1 VNLAPEQGGDQNNT
15 FTKPKERRMMKQ
27 RALYLTGLVMIHL
40 TFTAGAQAE
49 NPFFETWD
57 TPFATPPFEKIEI
70 EHYVPAFEKG
80 MQEHSNEIDAI
91 ANNPEP
97 ATFAN
102 TIDALDASGEL
113 LERVQ
118 GVFYNLLSAK
128 TSDELQ
134 AVAKEMSPKLSK
146 HSDDILMNKALFE
159 RIKAIYDKRASLELT
174 GEQQT
179 VLEKTYQDFVRN
191 GALLD
196 DQQQARLREINEK
209 LSLLSLTFG
218 ENVLKEVN
226 RFELVIDNEAELD
239 GLPQGVIKTA
249 AETAKE
255 RGHEGKWV
263 FTISKPSLIPFL
275 QYSTQRDLREKMFKA
290 YIDQGDHGDKL
301 DNKKILS
308 EMASLRVEK
317 ADLLGYETHAHFVL
331 EKNMAKTPDRVYDR
345 LEQLWEPALKRAHM
359 EVKDLQALID
369 KEGHSFQLQPWD
381 WWFYAEKLKKSKYNL
396 DDAELR
402 PYFQLEKVRAG
413 AFEVANK
420 LFGLE
425 FVKRDDI
432 PVYHKD
438 VEVFEVLDRDGSHV
452 GIFYTDYFP
461 RASKR
466 GGAWMNEYRGQSRV
480 MGKEKTPIVCNV
492 CNFSKPTAD
501 TPALLSLDEVST
513 LFHEFGHALHG
524 LLSDVT
530 YNRVS
535 GTSVPRDFVELPS
548 QIMENWATHPKVM
561 KQYARHY
568 ETGEPIP
575 DELIARIEKARHF
588 NQGFETVEYLAASF
602 LDMDWH
608 TLKTTELQDAT
619 EFEKQS
625 LNRIDLMPEIVVR
638 YRSPYFRH
646 IFAGGYSSGY
656 YSYIWAEILDSDA
669 FEAFKENGLFDR
681 ETAGKFRKYI
691 LEAGGSDDPM
701 EMYKRFRGAEP
712 SVEPLL
718 EKRGLKM

>member
-1 VNLAPEQGGDQNNT
+1 
-15 FTKPKERRMMKQ
+15 MMKQ
-27 RALYLTGLVMIHL
+27 GALYLTGLVMILL
-40 TFTAGAQAE
+40 TFTAGVQAE
-49 NPFFETWD
+49 NPFFEKWD
-57 TPFATPPFEKIEI
+57 TPFATPPFTKIEI

-80 MQEHSNEIDAI
+80 MREHSKEIDAI

-102 TIDALDASGEL
+102 TIDALDASGDL
-113 LERVQ
+113 LDRVQ

-134 AVAKEMSPKLSK
+134 AVAKEMSPRLSK
-146 HSDDILMNKALFE
+146 HSDDILMNKALFQ
-159 RIKAIYDKRASLELT
+159 RIKAIYDQRAALDLT

-226 RFELVIDNEAELD
+226 RFELVIDNETDLD
-239 GLPQGVIKTA
+239 GLPQGVIKSA

-290 YIDQGDHGDKL
+290 YIDQGNHGDDL

-345 LEQLWEPALKRAHM
+345 LEQLWEPALKRAQM
-359 EVKDLQALID
+359 EARDLQALID
-369 KEGHSFQLQPWD
+369 TQGLSFQLQPWD

-413 AFEVANK
+413 AFEVATK

-425 FVKRDDI
+425 FVKRNDI

-466 GGAWMNEYRGQSRV
+466 GGAWMNEYRGQARV

-535 GTSVPRDFVELPS
+535 GTNVPRDFVELPS

-608 TLKTTELQDAT
+608 TLKTTELQEAT
-619 EFEKQS
+619 KFEKQS
-625 LNRIDLMPEIVVR
+625 LNRIELMPEIVVR

-681 ETAGKFRKYI
+681 ETAEKFRKYI

>member
-1 VNLAPEQGGDQNNT
+1 
-15 FTKPKERRMMKQ
+15 MKQ

-40 TFTAGAQAE
+40 TFTAGVQAE

-57 TPFATPPFEKIEI
+57 TPFATPPFEQIEI

-80 MQEHSNEIDAI
+80 MQEHSKEIDAI
-91 ANNPEP
+91 ANNPAP
-97 ATFAN
+97 ATFTI

-113 LERVQ
+113 MDRVQ

-159 RIKAIYDKRASLELT
+159 RIKVIYDKRASLELT

-179 VLEKTYQDFVRN
+179 VLEKMYQDFVRN

-359 EVKDLQALID
+359 EAKDLQALID

-425 FVKRDDI
+425 FVKRNDI

-608 TLKTTELQDAT
+608 TLKTTEFQDAT

-681 ETAGKFRKYI
+681 ETAEKFRKYI

>member
-1 VNLAPEQGGDQNNT
+1 
-15 FTKPKERRMMKQ
+15 MMKQ